1 MELGVNL
8 KVGRCFLTRQRT
20 LGRVQTRRSVSVGK
34 ESAFFFFFF
43 SFCIMPR
50 AQGSKFFSTH
60 TQLPYLRSQHPSLP
74 SQGSDLA

>member
-20 LGRVQTRRSVSVGK
+20 LGHVQTRRNVSVGK

-43 SFCIMPR
+43 LHR
-50 AQGSKFFSTH
+50 AKGPGFKV
-60 TQLPYLRSQHPSLP
+60 L
-74 SQGSDLA
+74 